1 MFRPKAVDSTKKE
14 KWLDLPFFVAVF
26 FVGPYAEH
34 EEEGEAEQ
42 ACEAKDPAYGVAE
55 DH

>member
-1 MFRPKAVDSTKKE
+1 MFKE
-14 KWLDLPFFVAVF
+14 KEWWLDLPFSFAVF

>member
-1 MFRPKAVDSTKKE
+1 LFRPKAVAATKKGRL
-14 KWLDLPFFVAVF
+14 LDLPFSFAVF